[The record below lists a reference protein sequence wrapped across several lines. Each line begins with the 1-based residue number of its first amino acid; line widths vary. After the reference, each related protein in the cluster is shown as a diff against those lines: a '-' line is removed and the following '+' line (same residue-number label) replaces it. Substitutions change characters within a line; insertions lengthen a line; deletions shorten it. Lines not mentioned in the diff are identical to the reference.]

1 MADLDGDLGSL
12 DSLDV
17 LGMTDATPVAMD
29 ESRAAAEAVELPY
42 PIDDIRSVVVC
53 GMGGSAIAADLV
65 AGTYVERLRVPLVVV
80 RDYVLPGWVDEHTL
94 VILSSYS
101 GTTEETLTCAMQ
113 ATERGTRCLAI
124 TSGGKLQERYVE
136 EDGIPMVPIPLGLQ
150 PRAALP
156 RSLVPLLVILSR
168 IGVLGDVVADLD
180 EGRETAA
187 ASVAGL
193 SASVPTSE
201 NPAKQLA
208 RALVDSIPVFW
219 GGQMTAPVAH
229 RWRTQVNEN
238 AKRFAISSE
247 LPELDHN
254 EICGFEGLGEL
265 DRRMQDRSAPGST
278 AHTPGGTPPG
288 PHSGAGHSACR
299 RCSCGDGRRNLA
311 AGEDARSRP
320 ARRLRLHLPRATQGH
335 GSGSSRD
342 DRAAEREAGGDT
354 PWPGARGFHRLA
366 VGCNAGYRLPS
377 ARGADRGRRRCRWR
391 WAPTRPGSVGCLLRR
406 GPRLSAGSSSG
417 AAPRRPTGG
426 ASRAGRLASSGSD
439 PACTGRRP

>member
-1 MADLDGDLGSL
+1 VADLDGDLRAL

-17 LGMTDATPVAMD
+17 LGMTGATPVAMD

-65 AGTYVERLRVPLVVV
+65 AGAYVERLRVPLVVV
-80 RDYVLPGWVDEHTL
+80 RDYVLPGWADEHTL

-136 EDGIPMVPIPLGLQ
+136 EDGIPMVPMPLGLQ

-168 IGVLGDVVADLD
+168 IGALGDVVADLD

-193 SASVPTSE
+193 SASVPTSD

-265 DRRMQDRSAPGST
+265 DRRMQIVLLRDPRHTRQVVRRLDLSQELVTPHVAGVLAVTAEGTSPLARMLDLVLLGDYASVYLALLKDIDPGPVEMIERLKEKLAVTPHGRAQGGST
-278 AHTPGGTPPG
+278 G
-288 PHSGAGHSACR
+288 
-299 RCSCGDGRRNLA
+299 
-311 AGEDARSRP
+311 
-320 ARRLRLHLPRATQGH
+320 
-335 GSGSSRD
+335 
-342 DRAAEREAGGDT
+342 
-354 PWPGARGFHRLA
+354 
-366 VGCNAGYRLPS
+366 
-377 ARGADRGRRRCRWR
+377 
-391 WAPTRPGSVGCLLRR
+391 
-406 GPRLSAGSSSG
+406 
-417 AAPRRPTGG
+417 
-426 ASRAGRLASSGSD
+426 
-439 PACTGRRP
+439 